1 MITPLLVHYVS
12 FSVNVGFAP
21 EADIPSK
28 SAFDAKRKL
37 DRNRCAEAVSSDD
50 HQGAISQCTRGPL
63 AIPPEDGSLNRAH
76 LYVPSAAWREMSLTL
91 RLTFEPGS

>member
-21 EADIPSK
+21 EAGIPYK

-50 HQGAISQCTRGPL
+50 H
-63 AIPPEDGSLNRAH
+63 
-76 LYVPSAAWREMSLTL
+76 
-91 RLTFEPGS
+91 